1 MPSEPAVRTG
11 PTAATPPKAQNGHR
25 AATPRDARADRKTMA
40 HDVRPDTPAARRA
53 GAPGRQP
60 RAGDAPRDAGGTPSG
75 TTPTLRLLTED
86 GTRLPDPELDR
97 WLADLDPA
105 APDDDAREAARTTLL
120 RLYEDMVVARRIDAE
135 ATALQRQGEL
145 ALWPPL
151 LGQEAA
157 QVGSARAL
165 RDDDFV
171 FSSYREHA
179 VARVRGAELVD
190 LVRVWRG
197 VAVSGWDPYA
207 IGMASPQVIIG
218 AQTLHATG
226 WAMGV
231 QNDVDAGRV
240 DAAAGLPVGVA
251 YLGDGAMSQ
260 GDVNEAF
267 VFASTYRSPVLFFCQ
282 NNQWAISE
290 PVALQSRVPL
300 ADRARGFGMPGVRVD
315 GNDVLAVLAVTRAA
329 LDRARHDDGPTLIE
343 AVTYRMGPHTT
354 ADDPKR
360 YRDAAEVE
368 EWTGRDPIARF
379 EAYLRSVGVLDDAQA
394 ARVQGVADAAAAEL
408 RAGCVALTDPPPL
421 SLFDH
426 VYAEPHHALERERA
440 EYAHY
445 LASFGD
451 GDDGA
456 GGPGAAGDRAASST
470 GATVTGVAR

>member
-1 MPSEPAVRTG
+1 
-11 PTAATPPKAQNGHR
+11 
-25 AATPRDARADRKTMA
+25 
-40 HDVRPDTPAARRA
+40 
-53 GAPGRQP
+53 
-60 RAGDAPRDAGGTPSG
+60 
-75 TTPTLRLLTED
+75 
-86 GTRLPDPELDR
+86 
-97 WLADLDPA
+97 
-105 APDDDAREAARTTLL
+105 
-120 RLYEDMVVARRIDAE
+120 MVVARRIDAE

-240 DAAAGLPVGVA
+240 DASAGLPVGVA
-251 YLGDGAMSQ
+251 YFGDGAMSQ

-267 VFASTYRSPVLFFCQ
+267 VFASTYRSPVVFFCQ

-300 ADRARGFGMPGVRVD
+300 AERARGFGMPGVRVD

-329 LDRARHDDGPTLIE
+329 LDRARHDGGPTLIE

-368 EWTGRDPIARF
+368 EWTGRDPLARF
-379 EAYLRSVGVLDDAQA
+379 EAYLRSVGVLDDAEA
-394 ARVQGVADAAAAEL
+394 ARVQEVADAAAAGL
-408 RAGCVALTDPPPL
+408 RAGCVALTDPEPL

-445 LASFGD
+445 LESFGGG
-451 GDDGA
+451 GDDGP
-456 GGPGAAGDRAASST
+456 GGPVAAGDRAASGT
-470 GATVTGVAR
+470 GTTATGVAR

>member
-25 AATPRDARADRKTMA
+25 AATPRDARADRKNVA
-40 HDVRPDTPAARRA
+40 HDVRKDVRADARTDVPRQDPGT
-53 GAPGRQP
+53 GA
-60 RAGDAPRDAGGTPSG
+60 S
-75 TTPTLRLLTED
+75 TPTLRVLTED
-86 GTRLPDPELDR
+86 GTRLPDPDLDR
-97 WLADLDPA
+97 WLDDLDPA
-105 APDDDAREAARTTLL
+105 APDDAAREAARVALL
-120 RLYEDMVVARRIDAE
+120 GLFEDMVVARRIDAE

-240 DAAAGLPVGVA
+240 DASAGLPVGVA
-251 YLGDGAMSQ
+251 YFGDGAMSQ

-267 VFASTYRSPVLFFCQ
+267 VFASTYRSPVVFFCQ

-300 ADRARGFGMPGVRVD
+300 AERARGFGMPGVRVD
-315 GNDVLAVLAVTRAA
+315 GNDVLAVLAVTRQA
-329 LDRARHDDGPTLIE
+329 LDRARHDGGPTLIE

-368 EWTGRDPIARF
+368 EWVGRDPLARF
-379 EAYLRSVGVLDDAQA
+379 EAYLRSGGVLDDAGA

-445 LASFGD
+445 LESFGD
-451 GDDGA
+451 DTHGGDGA
-456 GGPGAAGDRAASST
+456 GGPGAAGDRPASGT
-470 GATVTGVAR
+470 GAPVTGVAR

>member
-11 PTAATPPKAQNGHR
+11 PTAATPPKAHDGHR
-25 AATPRDARADRKTMA
+25 AATPRDARAERKNPA
-40 HDVRPDTPAARRA
+40 RDVVRT
-53 GAPGRQP
+53 
-60 RAGDAPRDAGGTPSG
+60 APRQDPVGGAA
-75 TTPTLRLLTED
+75 TPTLRLLDED
-86 GTRLPDPELDR
+86 GTRRPDPELDR

-105 APDDDAREAARTTLL
+105 ASDETARSSARTALL
-120 RLYEDMVVARRIDAE
+120 GLYEDMVVARRIDAE

-218 AQTLHATG
+218 AQALHATG

-231 QNDVDAGRV
+231 QNDADAGRV

-251 YLGDGAMSQ
+251 YFGDGAMSQ

-267 VFASTYRSPVLFFCQ
+267 VFASTYRSPVVFFCQ

-300 ADRARGFGMPGVRVD
+300 VERARGFGMPGVRVD

-329 LDRARHDDGPTLIE
+329 LDRARRDGGPTLVE

-368 EWTGRDPIARF
+368 VWAGRDPVARF
-379 EAYLRSVGVLDDAQA
+379 EAYLRSVGALDDDGAD
-394 ARVQGVADAAAAEL
+394 RVRAVADAAAAEL
-408 RAGCVALTDPPPL
+408 RAGCVALTDPEPL

-426 VYAEPHHALERERA
+426 VYTEPHHALDRERA

-445 LASFGD
+445 LASF

-456 GGPGAAGDRAASST
+456 GGPGAAGDRAASGT
-470 GATVTGVAR
+470 AAAPTGVAR

>member
-11 PTAATPPKAQNGHR
+11 PTAATPPKAYDGHR
-25 AATPRDARADRKTMA
+25 AATPRDARADRKNAT
-40 HDVRPDTPAARRA
+40 HDARGNARTDVPPDARTDVPRRDPGD
-53 GAPGRQP
+53 GA
-60 RAGDAPRDAGGTPSG
+60 S
-75 TTPTLRLLTED
+75 TPTLRVLTED

-105 APDDDAREAARTTLL
+105 APDDDARETARTTLL
-120 RLYEDMVVARRIDAE
+120 RLFEDMVVARRIDAE

-240 DAAAGLPVGVA
+240 DASAGLPVGVA
-251 YLGDGAMSQ
+251 YFGDGAMSQ

-267 VFASTYRSPVLFFCQ
+267 VFASTYRSPVVFFCQ

-300 ADRARGFGMPGVRVD
+300 AERARGFGMPGVRVD

-329 LDRARHDDGPTLIE
+329 LDRARHDGGPTLVE

-379 EAYLRSVGVLDDAQA
+379 EAYLRSAGVLDDAEA

-408 RAGCVALTDPPPL
+408 RAGCVALADPPPL

-445 LASFGD
+445 LAGFGGD
-451 GDDGA
+451 DGPAGDDGA
-456 GGPGAAGDRAASST
+456 GGPRTAGDRATPDT
-470 GATVTGVAR
+470 GTTATGVAR

>member
-1 MPSEPAVRTG
+1 MATMPSEPAVRTG
-11 PTAATPPKAQNGHR
+11 PTAATPPKAYDGHR
-25 AATPRDARADRKTMA
+25 AATPRDARADRKNVVR
-40 HDVRPDTPAARRA
+40 DVRK
-53 GAPGRQP
+53 
-60 RAGDAPRDAGGTPSG
+60 DAPRQDPPDPGAGP
-75 TTPTLRLLTED
+75 TPTLRVLDES
-86 GTRLPDPELDR
+86 GTRHRDPDLDR
-97 WLADLDPA
+97 WLADLDPT
-105 APDDDAREAARTTLL
+105 APDDAARASARSALL
-120 RLYEDMVVARRIDAE
+120 RLHEDMVVARRIDAE

-179 VARVRGAELVD
+179 VARVRGAALVD

-218 AQTLHATG
+218 AQALHATG

-240 DAAAGLPVGVA
+240 DAGAGLPVGVS
-251 YLGDGAMSQ
+251 YFGDGAMSQ

-267 VFASTYRSPVLFFCQ
+267 VFASTYRSPVVFFCQ

-300 ADRARGFGMPGVRVD
+300 AERARGFGLPGVRVD

-329 LDRARHDDGPTLIE
+329 LDRARNDGGPTLIE

-368 EWTGRDPIARF
+368 EWTRRDPIARF
-379 EAYLRSVGVLDDAQA
+379 EAYLRAVGVLDDAGA
-394 ARVQGVADAAAAEL
+394 AHVQEVADAAAAEL

-426 VYAEPHHALERERA
+426 VYAEPHHALDRERA

-445 LASFGD
+445 LAGFD
-451 GDDGA
+451 GEE
-456 GGPGAAGDRAASST
+456 
-470 GATVTGVAR
+470 AR

>member
-1 MPSEPAVRTG
+1 MVPSEPAVRTG
-11 PTAATPPKAQNGHR
+11 STVETLPKQQNGHR
-25 AATPRDARADRKTMA
+25 ADTPRDARADRNDDPT
-40 HDVRPDTPAARRA
+40 TPAGADDPRGPEA
-53 GAPGRQP
+53 GASE
-60 RAGDAPRDAGGTPSG
+60 GTPEV
-75 TTPTLRLLTED
+75 RLLDED
-86 GTRLPDPELDR
+86 GTRRPDPEHDR
-97 WLADLDPA
+97 WLDDLDPGA
-105 APDDDAREAARTTLL
+105 GDPAREGLL
-120 RLYEDMVVARRIDAE
+120 RLYEDMVVAHRLDAE

-165 RDDDFV
+165 RPDDFV

-179 VARVRGAELVD
+179 VASVRGAEPVD

-197 VAVSGWDPYA
+197 VTVCGWDPYA

-218 AQTLHATG
+218 AQALHATG

-231 QNDVDAGRV
+231 QLDVDAGRV
-240 DAAAGLPVGVA
+240 DPADGLPVGVA
-251 YLGDGAMSQ
+251 YVGDGAMSQ

-267 VFASTYRSPVLFFCQ
+267 VFASTYRSPVVFVCQ

-300 ADRARGFGMPGVRVD
+300 VDRARGFGMPGVRVD

-329 LDRARHDDGPTLIE
+329 LDRARRDGGPTLVE

-354 ADDPKR
+354 ADDPTR

-368 EWTGRDPIARF
+368 EWKGRDPVARF
-379 EAYLRSVGVLDDAQA
+379 AAYLRGVGVLDDAGAERVRA
-394 ARVQGVADAAAAEL
+394 AADTAAAAL
-408 RAGCVALTDPPPL
+408 RAGCVALEDPPPL

-426 VYAEPHHALERERA
+426 VYAEPHAALARERA
-440 EYAHY
+440 DYARY
-445 LASFGD
+445 LASFEEEG
-451 GDDGA
+451 
-456 GGPGAAGDRAASST
+456 R
-470 GATVTGVAR
+470 

>member
-25 AATPRDARADRKTMA
+25 AATPRDARADRKTVA
-40 HDVRPDTPAARRA
+40 HDVRRKAREDLRTDVRA
-53 GAPGRQP
+53 DVPRQDPGDGA
-60 RAGDAPRDAGGTPSG
+60 

-105 APDDDAREAARTTLL
+105 APDEAAREAARTTLL

-240 DAAAGLPVGVA
+240 DPAAGLPVGVA

-329 LDRARHDDGPTLIE
+329 LDRARHDGGPTLVE

-379 EAYLRSVGVLDDAQA
+379 EAYLRSVGVLDDAGA

-445 LASFGD
+445 LASFD
-451 GDDGA
+451 A
-456 GGPGAAGDRAASST
+456 GAAGDDGEGDRAALGT
-470 GATVTGVAR
+470 GTTATGVAR

>member
-1 MPSEPAVRTG
+1 MSSEPAVRTG
-11 PTAATPPKAQNGHR
+11 STAATLPEQHDGHR
-25 AATPRDARADRKTMA
+25 AETPRDARADRNDDA
-40 HDVRPDTPAARRA
+40 RARGDDDVRAQRDDARRGDETA
-53 GAPGRQP
+53 SS
-60 RAGDAPRDAGGTPSG
+60 DAP
-75 TTPTLRLLTED
+75 PTVRLLAED
-86 GTRLPDPELDR
+86 GTRRPDPEHDR
-97 WLADLDPA
+97 WLADVDPA
-105 APDDDAREAARTTLL
+105 GPDPEGARSTLRTLHQ
-120 RLYEDMVVARRIDAE
+120 DMVVARRLDAE

-151 LGQEAA
+151 LGQEAS

-165 RDDDFV
+165 RADDFV

-179 VARVRGAELVD
+179 VASVRGAAPVD

-218 AQTLHATG
+218 AQALHATG

-231 QNDVDAGRV
+231 QLDVDAGRV
-240 DAAAGLPVGVA
+240 DPAGGLPAAVA
-251 YLGDGAMSQ
+251 YFGDGAMSQ

-267 VFASTYRSPVLFFCQ
+267 VFASTYRSPVVFLCQ

-300 ADRARGFGMPGVRVD
+300 VERARGFGMPGVRVD

-329 LDRARHDDGPTLIE
+329 LDRARHGDGPTLIE

-368 EWTGRDPIARF
+368 AWAGRDPVARL
-379 EAYLRSVGVLDDAQA
+379 EAYLRGAGVLDDAGADQVRA
-394 ARVQGVADAAAAEL
+394 VADAAAAEL
-408 RAGCVALTDPPPL
+408 RAGCVALEDPPPL

-426 VYAEPHHALERERA
+426 VYAEPHAPLARERA
-440 EYAHY
+440 AYARY
-445 LASFGD
+445 LASF
-451 GDDGA
+451 DGA
-456 GGPGAAGDRAASST
+456 EEVAAR
-470 GATVTGVAR
+470 

>member
-11 PTAATPPKAQNGHR
+11 PTAATPPKAYDGHR
-25 AATPRDARADRKTMA
+25 AATPRDARADRKNVVR
-40 HDVRPDTPAARRA
+40 DVRKEAPPRQEPEAPA
-53 GAPGRQP
+53 
-60 RAGDAPRDAGGTPSG
+60 
-75 TTPTLRLLTED
+75 TPTLRLLDEQ
-86 GTRLPDPELDR
+86 GARRPEPGLDR
-97 WLADLDPA
+97 WLADLDPTA
-105 APDDDAREAARTTLL
+105 ADEAARTAARATLV
-120 RLYEDMVVARRIDAE
+120 RLYEDMVVARRVDAE

-179 VARVRGAELVD
+179 VARVRGAALVD

-207 IGMASPQVIIG
+207 INMASPQVIIG
-218 AQTLHATG
+218 AQALHATG

-231 QNDVDAGRV
+231 HLDVDAGRV
-240 DAAAGLPVGVA
+240 DAGAGLPVGVA
-251 YLGDGAMSQ
+251 YFGDGAMSQ

-267 VFASTYRSPVLFFCQ
+267 VFSSTYRSPVVFFCQ

-300 ADRARGFGMPGVRVD
+300 AERARGFGMPGVRVD

-329 LDRARHDDGPTLIE
+329 VDRARRDGGPTLIE

-368 EWTGRDPIARF
+368 EWTGRDPIARY
-379 EAYLRSVGVLDDAQA
+379 EAYLRSVGVLDDAEA
-394 ARVQGVADAAAAEL
+394 ARVRGVADDAAAEL
-408 RAGCVALTDPPPL
+408 RAGCVALADPPPL

-451 GDDGA
+451 DDGPGDDGA
-456 GGPGAAGDRAASST
+456 GGPGAPGGRAASGT
-470 GATVTGVAR
+470 GATTGVAR

>member
-11 PTAATPPKAQNGHR
+11 PTAATPPKAYDGHR
-25 AATPRDARADRKTMA
+25 AATPRDARADRKNVVR
-40 HDVRPDTPAARRA
+40 DVRK
-53 GAPGRQP
+53 
-60 RAGDAPRDAGGTPSG
+60 DAPRQDPPDPGPGS
-75 TTPTLRLLTED
+75 TPTLRVLDED
-86 GTRLPDPELDR
+86 GPRHRAPGLGR
-97 WLADLDPA
+97 WLAGRDPTA
-105 APDDDAREAARTTLL
+105 SDDAARAAARSALL
-120 RLYEDMVVARRIDAE
+120 RLHEDMVVARRIDAE

-179 VARVRGAELVD
+179 VARVRGAALVD

-218 AQTLHATG
+218 AQALHATG

-251 YLGDGAMSQ
+251 YVGDGAGSQ
-260 GDVNEAF
+260 GDGSEAF
-267 VFASTYRSPVLFFCQ
+267 VFASTYRSPVVFFCQ

-300 ADRARGFGMPGVRVD
+300 AERARGFGLPGVRVD

-329 LDRARHDDGPTLIE
+329 LDRARHDGGPTLIE

-368 EWTGRDPIARF
+368 EWTRRDPIARF
-379 EAYLRSVGVLDDAQA
+379 EAYLRAVGVLDDAGVA
-394 ARVQGVADAAAAEL
+394 HVQEVADAAAAEL

-426 VYAEPHHALERERA
+426 VYAEPHHALDRERA

-445 LASFGD
+445 LAGFD
-451 GDDGA
+451 GEE
-456 GGPGAAGDRAASST
+456 
-470 GATVTGVAR
+470 AR

>member
-53 GAPGRQP
+53 GAPGRPP
-60 RAGDAPRDAGGTPSG
+60 RAGGAPRDVGDTPSG
-75 TTPTLRLLTED
+75 TTPTLRVLTED
-86 GTRLPDPELDR
+86 GTRLPEPELDR
-97 WLADLDPA
+97 WLAGLDPA
-105 APDDDAREAARTTLL
+105 APDEAAREAARTTLL

-240 DAAAGLPVGVA
+240 DAAAGFPVGVA

-300 ADRARGFGMPGVRVD
+300 AERARGFGMPGVRVD

-329 LDRARHDDGPTLIE
+329 LDQARHDGGPTLIE

-379 EAYLRSVGVLDDAQA
+379 EAYLRSVGVLDDTGA

-456 GGPGAAGDRAASST
+456 GGPGAAGDRAASGT
-470 GATVTGVAR
+470 GTVTGVAR

>member
-1 MPSEPAVRTG
+1 MVASEPAVRTG
-11 PTAATPPKAQNGHR
+11 STVETLPTQHDGHR
-25 AATPRDARADRKTMA
+25 AEIPRDARAERTDE
-40 HDVRPDTPAARRA
+40 
-53 GAPGRQP
+53 P
-60 RAGDAPRDAGGTPSG
+60 RTV
-75 TTPTLRLLTED
+75 RLLDPD
-86 GTRLPDPELDR
+86 GTRRPDPEHDE
-97 WLADLDPA
+97 WLTDLDP
-105 APDDDAREAARTTLL
+105 PGLL
-120 RLYEDMVVARRIDAE
+120 RLHRDMVVARRLDVE

-165 RDDDFV
+165 RADDFV

-179 VARVRGAELVD
+179 VASVRGASPVD

-197 VAVSGWDPYA
+197 VTACGWDPYA

-231 QNDVDAGRV
+231 QLDVDAGRV
-240 DAAAGLPVGVA
+240 DPELGLPVGVA

-267 VFASTYRSPVLFFCQ
+267 VFSSTFRSPVVFVCQ

-300 ADRARGFGMPGVRVD
+300 VERARGFGLPGVRVD

-329 LDRARHDDGPTLIE
+329 LDRARHDGGPTLVE

-354 ADDPKR
+354 ADDPTR
-360 YRDAAEVE
+360 YRDAAELDA
-368 EWTGRDPIARF
+368 WAGRDPVTRF
-379 EAYLRSVGVLDDAQA
+379 EAYLRSTGVLTDDAA
-394 ARVQGVADAAAAEL
+394 GNARDTAEAAAAEL
-408 RAGCVALTDPPPL
+408 RAGCVALTEPPPL

-426 VYAEPHHALERERA
+426 VYTEPHAPLARERA
-440 EYAHY
+440 DYARY
-445 LASFGD
+445 LATF
-451 GDDGA
+451 DDGPTDR
-456 GGPGAAGDRAASST
+456 PGHAPSGT
-470 GATVTGVAR
+470 GTQQGATR

>member
-11 PTAATPPKAQNGHR
+11 PTAATPPKAYDGHR
-25 AATPRDARADRKTMA
+25 AATPRDARADRKNVVR
-40 HDVRPDTPAARRA
+40 DVRK
-53 GAPGRQP
+53 
-60 RAGDAPRDAGGTPSG
+60 DAPRQDPPDPGPGS
-75 TTPTLRLLTED
+75 TPTSRVLDED
-86 GTRLPDPELDR
+86 GTRHRDPDLDR
-97 WLADLDPA
+97 WLADLDPTA
-105 APDDDAREAARTTLL
+105 SDDAARAAARSASS
-120 RLYEDMVVARRIDAE
+120 RLHEDMVVARRIDAE

-157 QVGSARAL
+157 QVGSARAS

-179 VARVRGAELVD
+179 VARVRGAALVD

-218 AQTLHATG
+218 AQASHATG

-240 DAAAGLPVGVA
+240 DAAAGSPVGVS
-251 YLGDGAMSQ
+251 YFGDGAMSQ

-267 VFASTYRSPVLFFCQ
+267 VFASTYRSPVVFFCQ

-300 ADRARGFGMPGVRVD
+300 AERARGFGSPGVRVD

-329 LDRARHDDGPTLIE
+329 LDRARHDGGPTLIE

-368 EWTGRDPIARF
+368 EWTRRDPIARF
-379 EAYLRSVGVLDDAQA
+379 EAYSRAVGVLDDAGVA
-394 ARVQGVADAAAAEL
+394 HVQEVADAAAAES

-426 VYAEPHHALERERA
+426 VYAEPHHASDRERA

-445 LASFGD
+445 LAGFD
-451 GDDGA
+451 GEE
-456 GGPGAAGDRAASST
+456 
-470 GATVTGVAR
+470 AR

>member
-1 MPSEPAVRTG
+1 MSSEPAVRTG
-11 PTAATPPKAQNGHR
+11 STAATLPEQHDGHR
-25 AATPRDARADRKTMA
+25 AGTPRDARAERYDDARAERNEPTA
-40 HDVRPDTPAARRA
+40 ERDDARAEPDDEATT
-53 GAPGRQP
+53 
-60 RAGDAPRDAGGTPSG
+60 AGDAPRTV
-75 TTPTLRLLTED
+75 RLLAED
-86 GTRLPDPELDR
+86 GTRRPDPEHDR

-105 APDDDAREAARTTLL
+105 APGDEGEGGAAALLTLY
-120 RLYEDMVVARRIDAE
+120 RDMVVARRLDAE

-151 LGQEAA
+151 LGQEAS

-165 RDDDFV
+165 REDDFV

-179 VARVRGAELVD
+179 VASVRGAAPVD

-197 VAVSGWDPYA
+197 VAVCGWDPYA

-218 AQTLHATG
+218 AQALHATG

-231 QNDVDAGRV
+231 QLDVDAGRV
-240 DAAAGLPVGVA
+240 DPADGLPAGVA
-251 YLGDGAMSQ
+251 YFGDGAMSQ

-267 VFASTYRSPVLFFCQ
+267 VFASTYRSPVVFVCQ

-300 ADRARGFGMPGVRVD
+300 VERARGFGMPGVRVD

-329 LDRARHDDGPTLIE
+329 LDRARRGEGPTLIE

-360 YRDAAEVE
+360 YRDAAEVQA
-368 EWTGRDPIARF
+368 WAGRDPVARL
-379 EAYLRSVGVLDDAQA
+379 ETYLRGVGVLDDAEA

-408 RAGCVALTDPPPL
+408 RAGCVALEDPPPL

-426 VYAEPHHALERERA
+426 VYAEPHAPLAGERA
-440 EYAHY
+440 AYARY
-445 LASFGD
+445 LASF
-451 GDDGA
+451 DGA
-456 GGPGAAGDRAASST
+456 EPHEE
-470 GATVTGVAR
+470 VAR